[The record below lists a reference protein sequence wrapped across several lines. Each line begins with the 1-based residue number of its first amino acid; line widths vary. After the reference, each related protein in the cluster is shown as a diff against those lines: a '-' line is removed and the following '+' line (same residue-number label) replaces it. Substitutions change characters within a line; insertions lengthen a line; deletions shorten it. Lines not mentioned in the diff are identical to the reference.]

1 MRKKADP
8 KVVPSEPPSDG
19 LLPVQHPA
27 DLAPYTNAVADSVH
41 AVGNIV
47 AGENPVDGASADQSR
62 AVRLA
67 IAGLLAGGGIGGLA
81 GLIRARKKKKG
92 LGAAAGGLGVG
103 ALAGG
108 ALAAGA
114 GYGVGSLPPGAV
126 SRAWARIT
134 GRGSNKD
141 GGGDGPPPG
150 ERKKPEEDKPSWL
163 WQNRNWFGIP
173 GAAGLGGA
181 AAYRARPDQYLS
193 RLPRFRYLA
202 DTPTPPTPDPARV
215 RDAAALARAQRAAR
229 IASVGSGA
237 GVGGLL
243 ATYLLNR

>member
-8 KVVPSEPPSDG
+8 EIVPSEPPSEG

-27 DLAPYTNAVADSVH
+27 DLAPYTNAVADVAH
-41 AVGNIV
+41 DVGNRS
-47 AGENPVDGASADQSR
+47 GASADQSR

-126 SRAWARIT
+126 SRAWSRIT
-134 GRGSNKD
+134 GRGSNKG

-150 ERKKPEEDKPSWL
+150 EQKKPEEDKPSWL

-181 AAYRARPDQYLS
+181 AAYKARPDRYLS

-202 DTPTPPTPDPARV
+202 ETPTPPVPDSARV

-229 IASVGSGA
+229 IASVGGGA